1 MNKLTQIIS
10 DSSQANKAAIRWL
23 LGVCNGIYEND
34 NGPVKMATWALAD
47 VLHKRWDPQLSN
59 AYITAPP
66 IFTEALKI
74 DQARQSNDPR
84 GVYAV
89 RVRVAPEQKIA
100 SFVKVPSS
108 PYLVLLYPE
117 EDGKKFACVDIGLL
131 SWDGINGRVRVAGP
145 GEKLFELDRN
155 QTDHEDFF
163 MKCLDFYS

>member
-1 MNKLTQIIS
+1 MRVVGQLFIHILHIIRQGRLDTPEHEFVAAMNKLTQIIS
-10 DSSQANKAAIRWL
+10 NSSQVNKAAIRWL

-34 NGPVKMATWALAD
+34 NGPVKMAIWALAD

-74 DQARQSNDPR
+74 DQARQANDPR

-117 EDGKKFACVDIGLL
+117 EDGKKFACVDVGLL
-131 SWDGINGRVRVAGP
+131 S
-145 GEKLFELDRN
+145 
-155 QTDHEDFF
+155 
-163 MKCLDFYS
+163 